1 MSITYKNKSNN
12 IYMNNICENCIELK
26 KDIEILNT
34 KIICLEYDIEEL
46 KHENQEFKKENQEL
60 KKENKEL
67 KKEIQKLKKENQ
79 ELKLELKYLK
89 FDKIKYKIITAIQ
102 DAENKL

>member
-34 KIICLEYDIEEL
+34 KITCLEYDIEEL
-46 KHENQEFKKENQEL
+46 KHENQEL
-60 KKENKEL
+60 KKENY
-67 KKEIQKLKKENQ
+67 I
-79 ELKLELKYLK
+79 
-89 FDKIKYKIITAIQ
+89 KIKDFYIIYNKNKSKIYFY
-102 DAENKL
+102 